1 MSRLEM
7 NADDANAYIRG
18 RSLAALMVLAAEGER
33 RAKELV
39 SIQGPPRSS
48 PGNPPHMDTQQLHD
62 GITSEVDAG
71 QMAARFGTDVPHG
84 FMLEV
89 GTSKMAA
96 RPWLRR
102 SAMELT
108 SRADR
113 VLEAG
118 MGDEGATGTSVA
130 GKAASFVKRTA
141 KRVGSR
147 VARFFGR

>member
-1 MSRLEM
+1 VSRLEW
-7 NADDANAYIRG
+7 NGDDANAYIRG

-48 PGNPPHMDTQQLHD
+48 PGSPPHKDTGNLHD
-62 GITSEVDAG
+62 SITSEVDAG
-71 QMAARFGTDVPHG
+71 QMAARVGTDLDYG
-84 FMLEV
+84 LFLEV

-102 SAMELT
+102 SLMELT
-108 SRADR
+108 SRADQ
-113 VLEAG
+113 VLAAG

-130 GKAASFVKRTA
+130 GRAASFVKRA
-141 KRVGSR
+141 ASR
-147 VARFFGR
+147 VKRFFGR